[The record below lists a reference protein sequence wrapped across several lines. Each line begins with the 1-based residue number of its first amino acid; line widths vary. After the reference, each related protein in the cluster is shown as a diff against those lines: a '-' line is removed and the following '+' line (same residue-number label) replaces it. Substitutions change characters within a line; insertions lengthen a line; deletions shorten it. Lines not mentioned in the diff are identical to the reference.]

1 MMPGGESFFR
11 SRPLGQAGRG
21 MLFRRQNGAKERAVP
36 PADKTMKTPKVKSAG
51 QIFLIPQESIAPNP
65 NQPRQRF
72 DYDEL
77 EGLAQSIR
85 QNGILQPIT
94 VRQTETGFELISG
107 ERRLR
112 AARLVGLTKI
122 PAIIAEIDNKNSA
135 VFSLIENLQRQ
146 DLDCFEEAE
155 AIDRLVT
162 DYGMSREELSRKLG
176 KAPSTLSNKLR
187 LLRLPEDM
195 RYRLTRAGLTER
207 HARALL
213 QLDND
218 DQRARALGIMI
229 DRRLTVQ
236 ESERLVEQM
245 LAKTG
250 KNRTNFRGI
259 RDVRVFINTLN
270 HAVDAI
276 RRAGVDADAAKSET
290 PEYIEYV
297 VRIPKLEQLKLPLS
311 SEDEAV

>member
-1 MMPGGESFFR
+1 
-11 SRPLGQAGRG
+11 
-21 MLFRRQNGAKERAVP
+21 
-36 PADKTMKTPKVKSAG
+36 MKSPKVKPAG
-51 QIFLIPQESIAPNP
+51 QVVLVPQESILPNP

-94 VRQTETGFELISG
+94 VRPAADGKFELIAG

-112 AARLVGLTKI
+112 AARLVGVTKI
-122 PAIIAEIDNKNSA
+122 PAIVVDIDQKKSA
-135 VFSLIENLQRQ
+135 VFSLLENLQRQ
-146 DLDCFEEAE
+146 DLDFFEEAE
-155 AIDRLVT
+155 AIDRLLT
-162 DYGMSREELSRKLG
+162 DYGMSQEEVGKKLG
-176 KAPSTLSNKLR
+176 KAQSTLSNKLR
-187 LLRLPEDM
+187 LLRLPEEM
-195 RYRLTRAGLTER
+195 RYQISRAGLSER

-213 QLDND
+213 TLDND
-218 DQRARALGIMI
+218 TLRQRALGIII
-229 DRRLTVQ
+229 DRRLTVS
-236 ESERLVEQM
+236 ESERLIEQM
-245 LAKTG
+245 RS
-250 KNRTNFRGI
+250 KNDRSRCNYRGI

-297 VRIPKLEQLKLPLS
+297 VRIPKLEQLKMPGVGAGGADRS
-311 SEDEAV
+311 DHEQVV

>member
-1 MMPGGESFFR
+1 
-11 SRPLGQAGRG
+11 
-21 MLFRRQNGAKERAVP
+21 
-36 PADKTMKTPKVKSAG
+36 MKSPKVKPAG
-51 QIFLIPQESIAPNP
+51 QVVLVPQESILPNP

-94 VRQTETGFELISG
+94 VRPAADGKFELIAG

-112 AARLVGLTKI
+112 AARLVGVTKI
-122 PAIIAEIDNKNSA
+122 PAIVVDIDQKKSA
-135 VFSLIENLQRQ
+135 VFSLLENLQRQ
-146 DLDCFEEAE
+146 DLDFFEEAE
-155 AIDRLVT
+155 AIDRLLT
-162 DYGMSREELSRKLG
+162 DYGMSQEEVGKKLG
-176 KAPSTLSNKLR
+176 KAQSTLSNKLR
-187 LLRLPEDM
+187 LLRLPEEM
-195 RYRLTRAGLTER
+195 RYRISRAGLSER

-213 QLDND
+213 TLDND
-218 DQRARALGIMI
+218 TLRQRALGIII
-229 DRRLTVQ
+229 DRRLTVS
-236 ESERLVEQM
+236 ESERLIEQM
-245 LAKTG
+245 RS
-250 KNRTNFRGI
+250 KNDRSRCNYRGI

-297 VRIPKLEQLKLPLS
+297 VRIPKLEQLKMPGVGADRS
-311 SEDEAV
+311 DHEQAV

>member
-1 MMPGGESFFR
+1 
-11 SRPLGQAGRG
+11 
-21 MLFRRQNGAKERAVP
+21 
-36 PADKTMKTPKVKSAG
+36 MKTPKVKSAG
-51 QIFLIPQESIAPNP
+51 QIFLIPQENIAPNP

-122 PAIIAEIDNKNSA
+122 PAIVAELDNKNSA

-195 RYRLTRAGLTER
+195 RYRLTRGGLSER
-207 HARALL
+207 HARAHV

-218 DQRARALGIMI
+218 EQRARALGIML
-229 DRRLTVQ
+229 DRHLTVQ

-250 KNRTNFRGI
+250 KNRTNFRGV

-290 PEYIEYV
+290 REYIEYI

-311 SEDEAV
+311 AEDEAV

>member
-1 MMPGGESFFR
+1 MR
-11 SRPLGQAGRG
+11 
-21 MLFRRQNGAKERAVP
+21 
-36 PADKTMKTPKVKSAG
+36 TPKVKSTG
-51 QIFLIPQESIAPNP
+51 QIFLIPQEQIVPNP
-65 NQPRQRF
+65 NQPRKRF

-94 VRQTETGFELISG
+94 VRQTDDGRFELVSG

-122 PAIIAEIDNKNSA
+122 PSIVTDVDNQKSA

-146 DLDCFEEAE
+146 DLDFFEEAE
-155 AIDRLVT
+155 AIDRLLS

-176 KAPSTLSNKLR
+176 KAQSTLSNKLR
-187 LLRLPEDM
+187 LLKLPEDM
-195 RYRLTRAGLTER
+195 RYRLSRAGLTER

-213 QLDND
+213 QLED
-218 DQRARALGIMI
+218 DARRERALGIMI
-229 DRRLTVQ
+229 DRRLTVA
-236 ESERLVEQM
+236 ESERLIEQM
-245 LAKTG
+245 LSKEGKTR
-250 KNRTNFRGI
+250 NNLRGI

-270 HAVDAI
+270 HAVDTI

-297 VRIPKLEQLKLPLS
+297 VRIPKLEQLKLPLPT
-311 SEDEAV
+311 EDEAV